1 MWIKKERNFS
11 SHALYI
17 FPHYRRGKK
26 AINIM
31 QASFQKTDWGLCF
44 EEGVQGDK
52 QGREERME
60 ALCHITQRQGLW
72 TAILLIR
79 SSSTSH
85 KLPLHTTAG
94 GMVWQKALIMINQ
107 SLWELQDTASSKE
120 RDKRLPSRQQEQRA
134 KERISWGRF

>member
-1 MWIKKERNFS
+1 MKRKLMWIKKEGDFS
-11 SHALYI
+11 YNALHI
-17 FPHYRRGKK
+17 FPHFRRGKK
-26 AINIM
+26 AINIR
-31 QASFQKTDWGLCF
+31 QASFQKSYWGLCF

-52 QGREERME
+52 QGREEGTG

-94 GMVWQKALIMINQ
+94 GMV
-107 SLWELQDTASSKE
+107 
-120 RDKRLPSRQQEQRA
+120 
-134 KERISWGRF
+134 